1 MKGFRKLSYPESV
14 PQDAQQMALV
24 NRLRGIARAQRLQEL
39 PPVDPDRVRRQVHL
53 GGHLRVR
60 QTLREIA
67 KDLQLP
73 LGQAKVTAEHMS
85 VFELRCPR
93 QDSNP
98 RPSR

>member
-1 MKGFRKLSYPESV
+1 MKGFRELSYPESV

-24 NRLRGIARAQRLQEL
+24 NRLRSVARAQRLQEL
-39 PPVDPDRVRRQVHL
+39 PPVDPTGVGRQVHL
-53 GGHLRVR
+53 GSHLRVR
-60 QTLREIA
+60 QTLRKVV

-73 LGQAKVTAEHMS
+73 LGQAKVTAKHMS

-98 RPSR
+98 RPRV